1 MVYYD
6 TDDTTS
12 DINNTTNAGTTIT
25 GISSC
30 SVSDNEITANFEST
44 LTDNVLSGPFRLD
57 W

>member
-6 TDDTTS
+6 TDDAIS
-12 DINNTTNAGTTIT
+12 DINNNTNTGTPIT

-30 SVSDNEITANFEST
+30 SVSDNEITANFGAT